1 MSSCG
6 KCEEGVDIR
15 ELNLTIE
22 FFHELQGKGGW
33 DVRQRDL
40 SKVMRFQL
48 QRIRWSVLLVSEV
61 NCQTMKDAWNR
72 R

>member
-6 KCEEGVDIR
+6 ECKKGVDIR

-22 FFHELQGKGGW
+22 FFHELRGEGW

-40 SKVMRFQL
+40 SKVMAFQL
-48 QRIRWSVLLVSEV
+48 QRIQWSVLLVWEV
-61 NCQTMKDAWNR
+61 DWQMMKDL
-72 R
+72 